1 MAISHDAHTVKQFD
15 VLLANLRNLVLE
27 MGGLVEEQIQHA
39 IQALDDEDLTAA
51 REVVARDQVINGL
64 QVKAD
69 EDCVSLIALRQPLGS
84 DLRLIMSL
92 SKIVTDLERIGD
104 EAEKIARMTIKTYD
118 GDSSPPSAKL
128 LRDVVPMAKL
138 AQNMLHNCLDA
149 LARLDV
155 GKAVEVARAMGAALE
170 GAVRFGANGADPFG
184 RAGAARLRC
193 PDVIVFSLS
202 ARVRG
207 YHSGIS
213 RTFAFSEPSPR
224 YRQIYH
230 VVRQAQEEAFRAAR
244 PGIPAGKVD
253 EAARS
258 AIHRGGLGKYFTHGV
273 GHGVGLDE
281 SEEPIL
287 ASGNDIILEDGMVVA
302 MGPGIYLPGEFGVR
316 LEDVVLV
323 TPTGPRHLP
332 AMSAPSP

>member
-118 GDSSPPSAKL
+118 GVSSPPSAKL
-128 LRDVVPMAKL
+128 LRGVAPMAKL
-138 AQNMLHNCLDA
+138 AQNMLHGCLDA

-155 GKAVEVARAMGAALE
+155 EKAVEVAQGDDELDQEFQSALRRLITYMMEDPRTIGHAINVIFIVKALE
-170 GAVRFGANGADPFG
+170 RIGD
-184 RAGAARLRC
+184 
-193 PDVIVFSLS
+193 
-202 ARVRG
+202 
-207 YHSGIS
+207 HSKNI
-213 RTFAFSEPSPR
+213 AE
-224 YRQIYH
+224 Y
-230 VVRQAQEEAFRAAR
+230 
-244 PGIPAGKVD
+244 
-253 EAARS
+253 
-258 AIHRGGLGKYFTHGV
+258 L
-273 GHGVGLDE
+273 
-281 SEEPIL
+281 
-287 ASGNDIILEDGMVVA
+287 
-302 MGPGIYLPGEFGVR
+302 IYLVKGKDVR
-316 LEDVVLV
+316 HVSMDVLV
-323 TPTGPRHLP
+323 QDALKEE
-332 AMSAPSP
+332 

>member
-155 GKAVEVARAMGAALE
+155 EKAVEVAQGDEELDQEFQSALRRLITYMMEDPRTIGHAINVIFIVKALE
-170 GAVRFGANGADPFG
+170 RIGD
-184 RAGAARLRC
+184 
-193 PDVIVFSLS
+193 
-202 ARVRG
+202 
-207 YHSGIS
+207 HSKNI
-213 RTFAFSEPSPR
+213 AE
-224 YRQIYH
+224 Y
-230 VVRQAQEEAFRAAR
+230 
-244 PGIPAGKVD
+244 
-253 EAARS
+253 
-258 AIHRGGLGKYFTHGV
+258 L
-273 GHGVGLDE
+273 
-281 SEEPIL
+281 
-287 ASGNDIILEDGMVVA
+287 
-302 MGPGIYLPGEFGVR
+302 IYLVKGKDVR
-316 LEDVVLV
+316 HVSMDVLV
-323 TPTGPRHLP
+323 QDALKEE
-332 AMSAPSP
+332 